1 MNKNIEIADI
11 FDKIADALE
20 FKGDDSFRIGAY
32 RKAARILREYP
43 EDIEEV
49 WKRGE
54 IQKVPGI
61 GKGMAEKIEEYLKT
75 GKMKKYEE
83 AVKDIPEGLLQL
95 LEIPNLGPKTLNLAY
110 TKLGVKNLQDLE
122 KVIEN
127 GELAKLFRM
136 GEKKVENIK
145 KGIELFKQGRE
156 RIPIGIA
163 LPIVDEIIN
172 ELKKYC
178 EKIEPAGSLRRMR
191 ETVGDIDILAT
202 GKDNLKI
209 IEEFTKLPI
218 VKEVLAKGDTKASII
233 VKTNNLQVDLRVVGS
248 DCFGSALQYFTGSKA
263 HNIKL
268 RGMAKDKGLKISEY
282 GVFKGET
289 KIAGEDEEQVYRAL
303 GLIWIPPELREDRGE
318 VEAAL
323 KGELPLLVEE
333 KDIKGDLH
341 VHSKYSDGVETIEE
355 IAIAAK
361 NMGYEYIGIADH
373 SKTSK
378 IAGGLDEDTLKRRNE
393 EIDRVNEKIKGIK
406 VLKGMEVDILSDGS
420 LDYSDKILEELD
432 FVIASIHQGFKK
444 NVTERIKRAIENPY
458 VDIIAHPTGRLLS
471 GREGYE
477 VNIDE
482 IIEYAAKYNVALEI
496 NCYIDRLDLNDI
508 NILKAKSKNVLLA
521 LGTDAHN
528 IGMLKY
534 IRFGIGMARRGWL
547 EKKDLL
553 NTYKWEEMP
562 LRRRKNDTCN

>member
-1 MNKNIEIADI
+1 MSKNQEIANI

-43 EDIEEV
+43 EDVEEV
-49 WKRGE
+49 YKKGE
-54 IQKVPGI
+54 IQKIPGI

-83 AVKDIPEGLLQL
+83 AVKDIPEELLQL

-110 TKLGVKNLQDLE
+110 NQLGVKNLQDLE

-127 GELAKLFRM
+127 GQLAKLFGM

-163 LPIVDEIIN
+163 LPIVEDIIN
-172 ELKKYC
+172 ELKKYTDN
-178 EKIEPAGSLRRMR
+178 IDPAGSLRRMR
-191 ETVGDIDILAT
+191 ETIGDIDILAT
-202 GKDNLKI
+202 SKNNIEI
-209 IEEFTKLPI
+209 IERFVNLPI
-218 VKEVLAKGDTKASII
+218 VKEVIVKGNTKASII
-233 VKTNNLQVDLRVVGS
+233 EKSHNLQVDLRVVPNDS
-248 DCFGSALQYFTGSKA
+248 FGAALQYFTGSKA

-268 RGMAKDKGLKISEY
+268 RGFAKEKGLKISEY
-282 GVFKGET
+282 GVFKGDE
-289 KIAGEDEEQVYRAL
+289 KIAGRTEDEVYKTL

-318 VEAAL
+318 IEAAIER
-323 KGELPLLVEE
+323 KLPILVEE

-341 VHSKYSDGVETIEE
+341 IHSKYSDGVETIEE

-361 NMGYEYIGIADH
+361 NLGYEYIGICDH

-378 IAGGLDEDTLKRRNE
+378 IAGGLDEDSLKRRNE
-393 EIDRVNEKIKGIK
+393 EIDKTNEKIKGIR
-406 VLKGMEVDILSDGS
+406 VLKGMEVDILADGS

-444 NVTERIKRAIENPY
+444 NVTERIKKAIENPF

-482 IIEYAAKYNVALEI
+482 IIEYASKFNVALEI
-496 NCYIDRLDLNDI
+496 NCYPDRLDLNDV
-508 NILKAKSKNVLLA
+508 NILKGKTKNLFFS

-528 IGMLKY
+528 TGMLKY
-534 IRFGIGMARRGWL
+534 MKFGIGMARRGWL
-547 EKKDLL
+547 TKREIL
-553 NTYKWEEMP
+553 NTYKWENMP
-562 LRRRKNDTCN
+562 LRRRKR

>member
-1 MNKNIEIADI
+1 MNKNQEIADI

-43 EDIEEV
+43 ENIEEIYR
-49 WKRGE
+49 KGE
-54 IQKVPGI
+54 IKKIPGI
-61 GKGMAEKIEEYLKT
+61 GKGMSEKIEEYLKT
-75 GKMKKYEE
+75 GRMKKYEE
-83 AVKDIPEGLLQL
+83 VIKDIPEGLLQL

-110 TKLGVKNLQDLE
+110 TKLRVKNLQDLE

-127 GELAKLFRM
+127 GQLAKLFGM

-163 LPIVDEIIN
+163 LPLVEEIIN
-172 ELKKYC
+172 ELKKFVY
-178 EKIEPAGSLRRMR
+178 KIEPAGSLRRMK
-191 ETVGDIDILAT
+191 ETIGDIDILTT
-202 GKDNLKI
+202 GENNLEI
-209 IEEFTKLPI
+209 IEKFVLLPI

-233 VKTNNLQVDLRVVGS
+233 EKTHNLQVDLRVVPVDS
-248 DCFGSALQYFTGSKA
+248 FGAALQYFTGSKG

-268 RGMAKDKGLKISEY
+268 RGLAKDRGLKISEY
-282 GVFKGET
+282 GVFKGDK
-289 KIAGEDEEQVYRAL
+289 KIAGETEENVYKTL
-303 GLIWIPPELREDRGE
+303 GLVWIPPELREDKGE
-318 VEAAL
+318 IEAAMDN
-323 KGELPLLVEE
+323 KLPVLVEWD
-333 KDIKGDLH
+333 DIKGDLH
-341 VHSKYSDGVETIEE
+341 IHSKYSDGVETIEE
-355 IAIAAK
+355 IAISAK
-361 NMGYEYIGIADH
+361 NLGYEYIGISDH

-378 IAGGLDEDTLKRRNE
+378 VAGGLDEDKLKRRNE
-393 EIDRVNEKIKGIK
+393 EIEKVNEKVKGIK
-406 VLKGMEVDILSDGS
+406 VLKGIEVDILADGS
-420 LDYSDKILEELD
+420 LDYPDKILEELD
-432 FVIASIHQGFKK
+432 FVIVAIHQGFKK
-444 NVTERIKRAIENPY
+444 NVNERIKRAIENPF

-471 GREGYE
+471 GREGYD

-482 IIEYAAKYNVALEI
+482 IIEYASKFNVALEI
-496 NCYIDRLDLNDI
+496 NCYPDRLDLNDV
-508 NILKAKSKNVLLA
+508 NILKGKSKNLMFA

-547 EKKDLL
+547 TRKEIL

-562 LRRRKNDTCN
+562 LRRRKK

>member
-1 MNKNIEIADI
+1 MSKNQEIADL

-49 WKRGE
+49 YKRGE
-54 IQKVPGI
+54 IQKIPGI
-61 GKGMAEKIEEYLKT
+61 GKGMSEKIEEYLKT

-83 AVKDIPEGLLQL
+83 ATKDIPQELLQL

-110 TKLGVKNLQDLE
+110 TKLGVRNLKDLE
-122 KVIEN
+122 RVIET
-127 GELAKLFRM
+127 GELAKLFGM

-145 KGIELFKQGRE
+145 KGIELYKQGKE
-156 RIPIGIA
+156 RIPIGVA
-163 LPIVDEIIN
+163 LPLVSEIID
-172 ELKKYC
+172 ELKKYA
-178 EKIEPAGSLRRMR
+178 ERIEPAGSLRRMK
-191 ETVGDIDILAT
+191 ETIGDIDILAT
-202 GKDNLKI
+202 GKNSSEI
-209 IEEFTKLPI
+209 IDRFTKLPI

-233 VKTNNLQVDLRVVGS
+233 VKTNNLQVDLRVVS
-248 DCFGSALQYFTGSKA
+248 PDSFGSALQYFTGSKA

-268 RGMAKDKGLKISEY
+268 RGLAKDKGLKISEY
-282 GVFKGET
+282 GVFKGEK
-289 KIAGEDEEQVYRAL
+289 KIAGQTEEDVYASL
-303 GLIWIPPELREDRGE
+303 GLSWIPPELREDRGE
-318 VEAAL
+318 IEAAL
-323 KGELPLLVEE
+323 KNELPILVEE
-333 KDIKGDLH
+333 RDILGDLH
-341 VHSKYSDGVETIEE
+341 VHSKYSDGVDTIEE

-361 NMGYEYIGIADH
+361 NLGYKYIGICDH

-393 EIDRVNEKIKGIK
+393 EIDRVNEKIKGIR
-406 VLKGMEVDILSDGS
+406 VLKGAEVDILSDGS

-471 GREGYE
+471 GREGYD
-477 VNIDE
+477 VDIDE
-482 IIEYAAKYNVALEI
+482 IIEYASKYDVALEI
-496 NCYIDRLDLNDI
+496 NCYPDRLDLNDV
-508 NILKAKSKNVLLA
+508 NILKGKSKKIKFS

-528 IGMLKY
+528 VGMLKY
-534 IRFGIGMARRGWL
+534 IKFGIGLSRRGWL
-547 EKKDLL
+547 TKKEIL
-553 NTYKWEEMP
+553 NTYRWEDMP
-562 LRRRKNDTCN
+562 LRRRKK

>member
-1 MNKNIEIADI
+1 MSKNQEIADI

-49 WKRGE
+49 YKRGE
-54 IQKVPGI
+54 IQKIPGI
-61 GKGMAEKIEEYLKT
+61 GKGMSEKIEEYLKT

-83 AVKDIPEGLLQL
+83 AIKDIPEGLLQL

-110 TKLGVKNLQDLE
+110 TKLGVKNLSDLE
-122 KVIEN
+122 RVIEN
-127 GELAKLFRM
+127 GQLAKLFGM

-145 KGIELFKQGRE
+145 RGIELYKQGKE

-163 LPIVDEIIN
+163 LPLVEEIIE
-172 ELKKYC
+172 ELKRYTK
-178 EKIEPAGSLRRMR
+178 KIEPAGSLRRMR
-191 ETVGDIDILAT
+191 ETIGDIDILAT
-202 GKDNLKI
+202 GENNIEI
-209 IEEFTKLPI
+209 IEKFTTIPQ

-233 VKTNNLQVDLRVVGS
+233 VKTNNLQVDLRVVPVDS
-248 DCFGSALQYFTGSKA
+248 FGSALQYFTGSKA

-268 RGMAKDKGLKISEY
+268 RGLAKEKGLKISEY
-282 GVFKGET
+282 GVFKGDK
-289 KIAGEDEEQVYRAL
+289 KIAGETEEEVYNVL
-303 GLIWIPPELREDRGE
+303 GLPWIPPELREDRGE
-318 VEAAL
+318 IEAAI
-323 KGELPLLVEE
+323 ENRLPVLVEE

-341 VHSKYSDGVETIEE
+341 VHSKFSDGVETIEE
-355 IAIAAK
+355 IALIAK
-361 NMGYEYIGIADH
+361 SLGYEYIGICDH

-393 EIDRVNEKIKGIK
+393 EIDRVNDKIKGIK
-406 VLKGMEVDILSDGS
+406 VLKGMEVDILADGS

-458 VDIIAHPTGRLLS
+458 VDIIGHPTGRLLS
-471 GREGYE
+471 GREGYD

-482 IIEYAAKYNVALEI
+482 IIEYAGRFGVALEI
-496 NCYIDRLDLNDI
+496 NCYPDRLDLNDV
-508 NILKAKSKNVLLA
+508 NILKGKNKKVIFA

-534 IRFGIGMARRGWL
+534 IKFGIGIARRGWL
-547 EKKDLL
+547 TKGEIL
-553 NTYKWEEMP
+553 NTYKWEDMP
-562 LRRRKNDTCN
+562 LRRRKK

>member
-1 MNKNIEIADI
+1 MNKNQEIADI
-11 FDKIADALE
+11 FDKIAEALE
-20 FKGDDSFRIGAY
+20 FKGDDTFRIGAY

-49 WKRGE
+49 WKKGE
-54 IQKVPGI
+54 IQKIPGI
-61 GKGMAEKIEEYLKT
+61 GKGMAEKIDEYLKT
-75 GKMKKYEE
+75 GRMKKYEE
-83 AVKDIPEGLLQL
+83 AVKDIPDGLLQL

-110 TKLGVKNLQDLE
+110 KKLGVKNLEDLE

-127 GELAKLFRM
+127 GQLAKLFGM

-163 LPIVDEIIN
+163 LPLVEEIIN
-172 ELKKYC
+172 DLKKYVY
-178 EKIEPAGSLRRMR
+178 KIEPAGSLRRMR
-191 ETVGDIDILAT
+191 ETIGDIDILAT
-202 GKDNLKI
+202 GKNNIEI
-209 IEEFTKLPI
+209 IEKFTNLPV

-233 VKTNNLQVDLRVVGS
+233 EKIHNLQIDLRVVPF
-248 DCFGSALQYFTGSKA
+248 DCFGAALQYFTGSKA

-268 RGMAKDKGLKISEY
+268 RQMAKDKGLKISEY
-282 GVFKGET
+282 GVFKGDD
-289 KIAGEDEEQVYRAL
+289 KIAGETEEDVYESL

-318 VEAAL
+318 IEAAID
-323 KGELPLLVEE
+323 KKLPVLVEE

-361 NMGYEYIGIADH
+361 NMGYQYIGICDH

-393 EIDRVNEKIKGIK
+393 EIDRINEKIKGIK
-406 VLKGMEVDILSDGS
+406 VLKGMEVDILADGS
-420 LDYSDKILEELD
+420 LDYPDKILEELD
-432 FVIASIHQGFKK
+432 FVIAAIHQGFKK
-444 NVTERIKRAIENPY
+444 NVTQRIKKAIENPF

-477 VNIDE
+477 VDIDE
-482 IIEYAAKYNVALEI
+482 IIEYASEFNVALEI
-496 NCYIDRLDLNDI
+496 NCYPDRLDLNDV
-508 NILKAKSKNVLLA
+508 NILKGKTKNLIFS
-521 LGTDAHN
+521 LGTDSHN
-528 IGMLKY
+528 VGMLKY

-547 EKKDLL
+547 TKNEIL
-553 NTYKWEEMP
+553 NTYSWKDMP
-562 LRRRKNDTCN
+562 LRRKKK

>member
-1 MNKNIEIADI
+1 MSKNQEIADI

-20 FKGDDSFRIGAY
+20 FKGDDSFRISAY

-49 WKRGE
+49 YKRGE
-54 IQKVPGI
+54 VQKIPGI

-75 GKMKKYEE
+75 GKIEKYRE
-83 AVKDIPEGLLQL
+83 VIKDIPEGLLQL
-95 LEIPNLGPKTLNLAY
+95 LEVPNLGPKTLNLAY
-110 TKLGVKNLQDLE
+110 TQLGVKNLADLE

-127 GELAKLFRM
+127 GQLAGLFGM

-145 KGIELFKQGRE
+145 KGIELYKQGKE

-163 LPIVDEIIN
+163 LPLVEEIIN
-172 ELKKYC
+172 ELKKYS

-202 GKDNLKI
+202 GKKNFEI
-209 IEEFTKLPI
+209 IEKFTSLPL
-218 VKEVLAKGDTKASII
+218 VKEVLAKGDTKASVI
-233 VKTNNLQVDLRVVGS
+233 VKTNNLQVDLRVVPLDS
-248 DCFGSALQYFTGSKA
+248 FGAALQYFTGSKA

-268 RGMAKDKGLKISEY
+268 RGLAKDRGLKISEY
-282 GVFKGET
+282 GVFKGDK
-289 KIAGEDEEQVYRAL
+289 KIAGITEEEVYNSL
-303 GLIWIPPELREDRGE
+303 GLVWIPPELREDRGE
-318 VEAAL
+318 IEAAL
-323 KGELPLLVEE
+323 ENKLPLLVEE

-341 VHSKYSDGVETIEE
+341 IHSKYSDGVETIEE

-361 NMGYEYIGIADH
+361 NMGYEYIGICDH

-378 IAGGLDEDTLKRRNE
+378 IAGGLDEDMLKKRNE

-406 VLKGMEVDILSDGS
+406 ILKGMEVDILADGS
-420 LDYSDKILEELD
+420 LDYSDRILEELD
-432 FVIASIHQGFKK
+432 FVIAAIHQGFKK
-444 NVTERIKRAIENPY
+444 NVNERMKKAIENPY

-477 VNIDE
+477 LDIDE
-482 IIEYAAKYNVALEI
+482 IIEYASKFGVVLEI
-496 NCYIDRLDLNDI
+496 NCYPDRLDLNDV
-508 NILKAKSKNVLLA
+508 NILKAKSKNIKFS
-521 LGTDAHN
+521 LGTDSHN

-534 IRFGIGMARRGWL
+534 IKFGIGMARRGWL
-547 EKKDLL
+547 KKEEIL
-553 NTYKWEEMP
+553 NTYKWEKMP
-562 LRRRKNDTCN
+562 LRRRKK

>member
-1 MNKNIEIADI
+1 MSKNQEIADI

-43 EDIEEV
+43 EDVEEL
-49 WKRGE
+49 WRKGE
-54 IQKVPGI
+54 IQKIPGI
-61 GKGMAEKIEEYLKT
+61 GKGMSEKIEEYLKT

-83 AVKDIPEGLLQL
+83 AIEGIPQELLQL

-110 TKLGVKNLQDLE
+110 TKLGVKNLSDLE
-122 KVIEN
+122 RVIET
-127 GELAKLFRM
+127 GQLAKLFGM

-145 KGIELFKQGRE
+145 KGIELYKQGKE
-156 RIPIGIA
+156 RIPIGVA
-163 LPIVDEIIN
+163 LPIVEEIISQ
-172 ELKKYC
+172 LKKYT
-178 EKIEPAGSLRRMR
+178 EKIEPAGSLRRMK
-191 ETVGDIDILAT
+191 ETIGDIDILAT
-202 GKDNLKI
+202 GKNNIEI
-209 IEEFTKLPI
+209 IDKFTTLPI
-218 VKEVLAKGDTKASII
+218 VKEVLAKGDTKASVI
-233 VKTNNLQVDLRVVGS
+233 VKTNNLQVDLRVVEPS
-248 DCFGSALQYFTGSKA
+248 SFGAALQYFTGSKA

-268 RGMAKDKGLKISEY
+268 RGLAKDKGLKISEY
-282 GVFKGET
+282 GVFKGEK
-289 KIAGEDEEQVYRAL
+289 KIAGKTEEEVYKSL

-318 VEAAL
+318 IEAAL
-323 KGELPLLVEE
+323 ENKLPILVEE

-355 IAIAAK
+355 IAISAK
-361 NMGYEYIGIADH
+361 NLGYEYIGICDH

-393 EIDRVNEKIKGIK
+393 EIDRINEKIRGIK
-406 VLKGMEVDILSDGS
+406 VLKGMEVDILADGS

-432 FVIASIHQGFKK
+432 FVIAAIHQGFKK
-444 NVTERIKRAIENPY
+444 NVTERIKRAIENPF

-477 VNIDE
+477 VDIDE
-482 IIEYAAKYNVALEI
+482 VIEYASKFNVILEI
-496 NCYIDRLDLNDI
+496 NCYPDRLDLNDV
-508 NILKAKSKNVLLA
+508 NILKAKKKNIKFS
-521 LGTDAHN
+521 LGTDSHN

-534 IRFGIGMARRGWL
+534 IRFGIGIARRGWL
-547 EKKDLL
+547 TKEEIL

-562 LRRRKNDTCN
+562 LRRRKK